1 MKTFQKIT
9 LAAAIS
15 AAPFASQA
23 MEALD
28 DSVLAATTGQ
38 AGVTIEINIQD
49 AISIGEI
56 EYTDTA
62 HDDGTG
68 TMVDG
73 GSVSLQNIRI
83 SNVNNLTQTID
94 VTEDG
99 DLAIG
104 MSDITGIQIALG
116 GNTVDG
122 NGDTVNHSAV
132 ALRSANGA
140 ETELVNNLDMTLNVG
155 AHTTYIRNLQGRSG
169 ADMDTL
175 GIPTAA
181 QGGSVAIQSVAK
193 LQITDMN
200 VGAFGYT
207 ADQAGTQVTNLK
219 TALAGGTAE
228 EKAGA
233 LALYNQAVV
242 GAGGTAYADLA
253 AYDAATAPEKA
264 TSDAQATGAIAN
276 GAAVKITGVQFYDTV
291 DVNGTETKTHATIDQ
306 TIWAKGGSSALG
318 GGVYIQIGEI
328 NGTLEVGGIELGGSS
343 IGSLK
348 VSDLNLAGMTQRI
361 YGH

>member
-1 MKTFQKIT
+1 MKTFQKIA
-9 LAAAIS
+9 LVSAIA
-15 AAPFASQA
+15 AAPFAAQA
-23 MEALD
+23 DLTPMDDALMGD
-28 DSVLAATTGQ
+28 TTGQ

-62 HDDGTG
+62 HLEGG
-68 TMVDG
+68 VSKDG

-104 MSDITGIQIALG
+104 MSDIAGINISMG
-116 GNTVDG
+116 GNTTDSNNVV
-122 NGDTVNHSAV
+122 TNHSAV
-132 ALRSANGA
+132 ALRSAGGA

-155 AHTTYIRNLQGRSG
+155 AHTTYIRNLQGRD
-169 ADMDTL
+169 ATAMNAL
-175 GIPTAA
+175 GIPTDA

-207 ADQAGTQVTNLK
+207 NDQATVKAGQIAGGVATSVAGTDLKAAELIAKYNEGVPVADAVDATVTAG
-219 TALAGGTAE
+219 TALTTDQQ
-228 EKAGA
+228 GA
-233 LALYNQAVV
+233 VQ
-242 GAGGTAYADLA
+242 
-253 AYDAATAPEKA
+253 
-264 TSDAQATGAIAN
+264 SAIAN
-276 GAAVKITGVQFYDTV
+276 GAAVNITGVQFYDTV
-291 DVNGTETKTHATIDQ
+291 AGAKTYATIDQ

-328 NGTLEVGGIELGGSS
+328 NGTLEVGGIEMGGSS

-348 VSDLNLAGMTQRI
+348 VSNLNLAGMTQRI